1 MNLSDSCLKEITL
14 AGLQCWQEWQLGDP
28 WKAVPQGETKVAWTR
43 EWW

>member
-28 WKAVPQGETKVAWTR
+28 WKAVPQGKTKVTWTR